1 MKPLRMFMW
10 MLFLTGIAYP
20 LCVTLIS
27 YVAMRHKA
35 QGSLL
40 TFEGRVIG
48 SSLIAQKFESSQ
60 YFWPRPSAID
70 YQPLPSGGSNLG
82 PTSRELKK
90 EVEMRRSRY
99 TSKQVPSELLFASA
113 SGIDPH
119 ISPEAAYFQ
128 SSRVANARHI

>member
-70 YQPLPSGGSNLG
+70 YQPLPSGGSNLEA
-82 PTSRELKK
+82 S
-90 EVEMRRSRY
+90 
-99 TSKQVPSELLFASA
+99 SE
-113 SGIDPH
+113 
-119 ISPEAAYFQ
+119 
-128 SSRVANARHI
+128 